1 MRLRLGDKKQT
12 STEGLETEVRT
23 AGESQRRTENW
34 RGGDQQG
41 EALRSCALSALSSQA
56 TGRTEGSPQEGRL
69 QSLEPEPLPLPTC
82 FPHLQRAS
90 SYGSLRCYLF
100 PGVPLTSLP
109 APSLSNLLNS
119 TGQSSAPVS
128 GSSFQLPALCAG
140 LLDLRVQLQ
149 PQWPGSTVPTLPRLT
164 LADTTHPRG
173 HGSSQTPAISPRP
186 STSLPP
192 QQPLPPCLHLLS
204 CNCGLKVSP
213 PSLPSL
219 SPISFFPRVIMTPWM
234 ALHMLAQ
241 FPPQQKHDGP

>member
-34 RGGDQQG
+34 RGGDRQG

-56 TGRTEGSPQEGRL
+56 SGRAEGSPQEGCL

-82 FPHLQRAS
+82 FSHLQRAS

-119 TGQSSAPVS
+119 TAS
-128 GSSFQLPALCAG
+128 
-140 LLDLRVQLQ
+140 
-149 PQWPGSTVPTLPRLT
+149 PRL
-164 LADTTHPRG
+164 
-173 HGSSQTPAISPRP
+173 
-186 STSLPP
+186 
-192 QQPLPPCLHLLS
+192 
-204 CNCGLKVSP
+204 
-213 PSLPSL
+213 L
-219 SPISFFPRVIMTPWM
+219 SPAHLSNSQLCVQVCRTSESSSNNGQAPLRPHYP
-234 ALHMLAQ
+234 A
-241 FPPQQKHDGP
+241 